1 MTASFTQSSFSQ
13 SPVAPRSPSL
23 GTAVGSVSP
32 RANAVDASD
41 FTFLQEFVRVQSAI
55 VLDPG
60 KEYLVESR
68 LAPVMRQLGLASIGQ
83 VVARVK
89 ARDSD
94 ATRRVIDAMTTNE
107 TSWFRDIHPFE
118 ALKSTLLPELIGARS
133 KQRELS
139 IWCAASSSGQEPYT
153 LAMIIKENFPQLSGW
168 KIRIV
173 ATDLSHAMVDRVK
186 EGRYSQLE
194 MNRGLPASYLVKW
207 FDRVGTDWQ
216 VKPEL
221 RSMVDARVVNLAEP
235 WGLIGSHDIV
245 MLRNVLIYFARPT
258 KAHILDR
265 VRTVLRPDGVLFLGA
280 SETTFNIDDRW
291 ASRTVGKAIAYG
303 HEGSR

>member
-1 MTASFTQSSFSQ
+1 MTSSFAS
-13 SPVAPRSPSL
+13 SAPARPDTLSPS
-23 GTAVGSVSP
+23 TVSAP
-32 RANAVDASD
+32 RANAVAAAD
-41 FTFLQEFVRVQSAI
+41 FAFLQEFVRLQSSI

-68 LAPVMRQLGLASIGQ
+68 LAPVVRQLALGSIAALVGQ
-83 VVARVK
+83 LK
-89 ARDSD
+89 ARDAE

-107 TSWFRDIHPFE
+107 TSWFRDIHPFD
-118 ALKSTLLPELIGARS
+118 ALASTLLPELIAARS
-133 KQRELS
+133 AQRELS
-139 IWCAASSSGQEPYT
+139 IWCAAASSGQEPYT
-153 LAMIIKENFPQLSGW
+153 VAMLIKERFPQLAGW
-168 KIRIV
+168 KVRIL
-173 ATDLSHAMVDRVK
+173 ATDLSQSMVERTK

-221 RSMVDARVVNLAEP
+221 RAMVDVRAINLAEP

-245 MLRNVLIYFARPT
+245 LMRNVLIYFARPT
-258 KAHILDR
+258 KAQILDR
-265 VRTVLRPDGVLFLGA
+265 VRGALRPGGVLFLGA

-291 ASRTVGKAIAYG
+291 TSRTIGKAIAYG
-303 HEGSR
+303 Q